1 MSKSYKWIIDKS
13 FDFCFGHRVWSQ
25 ALDTKYSLD
34 GCLACRHLHGH
45 QGKVKLFLGANEL
58 HKGMVTDFKH
68 TNIFKKWLDDI
79 MDHKFIIDRN
89 DPLFP
94 VECSELYL
102 NDANDP
108 LFPHECSEL
117 LQEGVNWINSESI
130 IRNDKYKYW
139 TPNMEYIESLGSSM
153 VQDMKYSPE
162 MVQAIMEKYEGLIIV
177 DFIPTSENLCKWWYE
192 VANKMLNGLG
202 IDVVAVEYWET
213 PKSHCRY
220 DGSL

>member
-1 MSKSYKWIIDKS
+1 MAKHKWTIDKQ

-25 ALDTKYSLD
+25 SLDTKYSLD

-45 QGKVKLFLGANEL
+45 QGKVKLFLGANQLE
-58 HKGMVTDFKH
+58 KGMVTDFKH

-79 MDHKFIIDRN
+79 MDHKFIIDMN
-89 DPLFP
+89 DPLF
-94 VECSELYL
+94 ENLAG
-102 NDANDP
+102 DI
-108 LFPHECSEL
+108 L
-117 LQEGVNWINSESI
+117 LTTDNNLPWYENLMVDYNSEYDYARPDLDHITDILSKLNI
-130 IRNDKYKYW
+130 SDAQK
-139 TPNMEYIESLGSSM
+139 
-153 VQDMKYSPE
+153 
-162 MVQAIMEKYEGLIIV
+162 QAIMEKYEGLIIV
-177 DFIPTSENLCKWWYE
+177 DFIPTSENLCKWWFE

>member
-1 MSKSYKWIIDKS
+1 MNKVHKWTIDKQ

-25 ALDTKYSLD
+25 DLNTKYSLD

-58 HKGMVTDFKH
+58 QKGMVTDFKH

-79 MDHKFIIDRN
+79 MDHKFIIDMN
-89 DPLFP
+89 DPLFNSM
-94 VECSELYL
+94 CNELVFEGCMD
-102 NDANDP
+102 DAMSHTIHDQNYNFWRFTERYVDEV
-108 LFPHECSEL
+108 LASFDFQHLSTAE
-117 LQEGVNWINSESI
+117 
-130 IRNDKYKYW
+130 K
-139 TPNMEYIESLGSSM
+139 
-153 VQDMKYSPE
+153 
-162 MVQAIMEKYEGLIIV
+162 QAIHEKYEGLIIV
-177 DFIPTSENLCKWWYE
+177 DFVPTSENLCKWWYE

-220 DGSL
+220 QPE